1 MWTETFHCFIDEAT
15 FLAACDVAGWARGPD
30 GKPMPPQGVS
40 LDVLGTLTAP
50 PTMGPNSTPMAGAII
65 DPGFHVNMARHC
77 QSVPAPFQAS
87 VITPAT
93 PHRVL
98 SLPVLAPATAPVP
111 GHIPAWKGKAALRE
125 TGLLES
131 VEAAVQAAGGRV
143 QDAWEGAATWDRGS
157 EFLGDLAG
165 ALGLSAGQVD
175 QVFME
180 AEAMR
185 G

>member
-1 MWTETFHCFIDEAT
+1 
-15 FLAACDVAGWARGPD
+15 
-30 GKPMPPQGVS
+30 MPPQGVS

-143 QDAWEGAATWDRGS
+143 QDAW
-157 EFLGDLAG
+157 AG
-165 ALGLSAGQVD
+165 ASEWSRDSDFLLSLAAGLGLPKQQID
-175 QVFME
+175 
-180 AEAMR
+180 AMFCAADAIQS
-185 G
+185 